1 MAVKRVVGAVGN
13 ADPCWPIYGRRGSDA
28 FVQQVLIAERLG
40 QELDRFSPFMA
51 LTDIGMSPYPVMK
64 VIGSWTMIM
73 VTSSDITEQKRAE
86 EAPRQSEEQW
96 REVFEHNPLMYF
108 IVSRTGTLMSVNGFG
123 AGQLGY
129 TVDELTGHSITTV
142 FLEEDWETVKDQLAT
157 CAEELGRSHY
167 WEIRKIRKDGKV
179 IWVRENAKAV
189 QQSGNDVIVL
199 IACEDITERRRGEQ
213 RAAAQYAVTQILAE
227 ANSLAGVAPSV
238 LRAIGENL
246 EWDWGSLWSFDWE
259 RDRDGAQLRC
269 DILWRASDIE
279 TAEFDTVSREWIFAD
294 GEGLVGQVWQTAKPI
309 WMVDATTEPGFLRG
323 SAAAKSGLHGAVIF
337 PILLDSE
344 PLGVVEFFCRAARER
359 DEEQLATL
367 SAIGS
372 QLGQFIKRRRAEA
385 ALRASEEPWRKLFDT
400 SAAGMALARLD
411 GVFTAANRALQRM
424 LGRAEKRSSGT
435 ASLNSTPRKSV
446 RQPRRR

>member
-1 MAVKRVVGAVGN
+1 
-13 ADPCWPIYGRRGSDA
+13 
-28 FVQQVLIAERLG
+28 
-40 QELDRFSPFMA
+40 
-51 LTDIGMSPYPVMK
+51 
-64 VIGSWTMIM
+64 
-73 VTSSDITEQKRAE
+73 
-86 EAPRQSEEQW
+86 
-96 REVFEHNPLMYF
+96 
-108 IVSRTGTLMSVNGFG
+108 
-123 AGQLGY
+123 QLGY

-142 FLEEDWETVKDQLAT
+142 FLEEDWETVKNKLAT

-213 RAAAQYAVTQILAE
+213 RAAAQYAVTRILAE
-227 ANSLAGVAPSV
+227 ANSLPGVAPSV

-279 TAEFDTVSREWIFAD
+279 TAEFYTVSGEWSSAD

-309 WMVDATTEPGFLRG
+309 WMVDATTEPGFFSG

-337 PILLDSE
+337 SYSIPNPS
-344 PLGVVEFFCRAARER
+344 GSSNSSAA
-359 DEEQLATL
+359 
-367 SAIGS
+367 
-372 QLGQFIKRRRAEA
+372 QLG
-385 ALRASEEPWRKLFDT
+385 
-400 SAAGMALARLD
+400 SA
-411 GVFTAANRALQRM
+411 T
-424 LGRAEKRSSGT
+424 KSS
-435 ASLNSTPRKSV
+435 SPHC
-446 RQPRRR
+446 